1 MIRDI
6 LTVSIG
12 SLTLFG
18 SAAERDGDTIGLQL
32 MAATG
37 DVRRT
42 LVKFLDLYAGLKVGA
57 SQAVDGLEAQTGW
70 IDLAG
75 DA

>member
-6 LTVSIG
+6 LTVSIV

-18 SAAERDGDTIGLQL
+18 SAPDRDGDNVGLQL

-42 LVKFLDLYAGLKVGA
+42 LIKFLDLYAGLKAGA
-57 SQAVDGLEAQTGW
+57 QLAVDGPEAQTGW
-70 IDLAG
+70 IDVVA
-75 DA
+75 